1 LNYYYDSRNKYHN
14 IPVFY
19 LIFEFDLGTLLVLDF
34 FNSTI
39 GTMYFSITF
48 SKWYHE
54 IYLNLYS
61 GTLSTNYTN
70 SENYQIPLELGLL
83 IKHTVGNV
91 ISSSINRNLSLVAF
105 DYLDFE
111 VDLKL
116 KTRRVEDDVDFGQG
130 TITC

>member
-1 LNYYYDSRNKYHN
+1 
-14 IPVFY
+14 
-19 LIFEFDLGTLLVLDF
+19 
-34 FNSTI
+34 
-39 GTMYFSITF
+39 MYFSITF